1 MKRRPRT
8 PAPRAPH
15 LFAEPDQSQG
25 AHIAN
30 IDGAARG
37 NPGPASYGVVLR
49 RPDGRPLDKL
59 SQYVG
64 RKTNNVAEY
73 YGLIAA
79 LDYAH
84 AHRIA
89 KLRVRTDSELIAQ
102 QMQGRYK
109 VKSASLR
116 PLHERACKLA
126 QELAYF
132 SIEHVPREQ
141 NREADALANSAL
153 DRTGTRPADVAAA
166 FRRAAFSAKATS
178 ADLKVTATPAR
189 QQGETRT
196 IRARYEKGVLI
207 PAEPFDL
214 AEGDEVELIL
224 HKLPRQ

>member
-8 PAPRAPH
+8 PAPRAAH

-37 NPGPASYGVVLR
+37 NPGPASYGVIVR

-59 SQYVG
+59 GQYVG

-109 VKSASLR
+109 VKSALLR
-116 PLHERACKLA
+116 PLHERARKLA
-126 QELAYF
+126 RELTYF

-141 NREADALANSAL
+141 NREADALANSVL
-153 DRTGTRPADVAAA
+153 DRAEP
-166 FRRAAFSAKATS
+166 S
-178 ADLKVTATPAR
+178 ADRYFSGKRLTAQDLKEEQEYAR
-189 QQGETRT
+189 GPRR
-196 IRARYEKGVLI
+196 IRAQYRKGALY
-207 PAEPFDL
+207 PAEPLDL
-214 AEGDEVELIL
+214 AEGEEVELIL
-224 HKLPRQ
+224 HKLPRP